1 MKVRKICV
9 LLAFVLG
16 VLISHLAIFV
26 DSVNASWLSPCN
38 NSDECGKIVGWII
51 DSESNKPVK
60 DEFAVEIFPYFD
72 AADKLPGDTY
82 ALKTKTGHFSIGV
95 KTGRYFITF
104 TPYSEGTKYAEYCN
118 PHFFKQ
124 DQMIE
129 VEKGKITEIRK
140 KVSEGG
146 YLKIIIVDNNFQKV
160 NFRDYF
166 EKGTVNVWI
175 SNDDNGYGEQSIFEK
190 EELEAG
196 EKSITNLVPGIYRIH
211 SYFPEAGYRVS
222 KEDFIDIESKKK
234 SEYQV
239 VIDTSD
245 NTGIQGFVKDKN
257 GAPLK
262 GVEIL
267 ICQDIE
273 NYGIKGFADTISN
286 DGGYYKI
293 IGIEEG
299 IYMLRVEHDFKDFY
313 IYNIK
318 ITGNHL
324 LSKDI
329 IIDFPTN

>member
-1 MKVRKICV
+1 MKVRNR
-9 LLAFVLG
+9 LFLWALGLG
-16 VLISHLAIFV
+16 VLISYLAIFV
-26 DSVNASWLSPCN
+26 ESVNADWLPPCN
-38 NSDECGKIVGWII
+38 KSDECGKIVGWII

-60 DEFAVEIFPYFD
+60 EEFAVEIFPYF
-72 AADKLPGDTY
+72 AITDKLPGDTY
-82 ALKTKTGHFSIGV
+82 RLKTKTGHFSIGV
-95 KTGRYFITF
+95 KAGRYFITF

-146 YLKIIIVDNNFQKV
+146 YLKVIIVNTSYQQV

-166 EKGTVNVWI
+166 EKGTVNVWL
-175 SNDDNGYGEQSIFEK
+175 SNDDNGYSEPVIFQK
-190 EELEAG
+190 KELEAG
-196 EKSITNLVPGIYRIH
+196 EKTITNLVPGDYRIH
-211 SYFPEAGYRVS
+211 SYFPEAGYGVS
-222 KEDFIDIESKKK
+222 KEDFIDIESKKI
-234 SEYQV
+234 SEYRV
-239 VIDTSD
+239 VIDSSN

-273 NYGIKGFADTISN
+273 NYGNKGFADTISN
-286 DGGYYKI
+286 DEGYYKI
-293 IGIEEG
+293 FGIEEG
-299 IYMLRVEHDFKDFY
+299 IYMLRVECEFKDFY

-318 ITGNHL
+318 ITGNQL

>member
-1 MKVRKICV
+1 MKVRNMLV
-9 LLAFVLG
+9 LVLA

-26 DSVNASWLSPCN
+26 ERVNASWLPPCN
-38 NSDECGKIVGWII
+38 NTDECGKIVGWII

-60 DEFAVEIFPYFD
+60 EEFAVTIFPYFGIT
-72 AADKLPGDTY
+72 DKLPGDIY
-82 ALKTKTGHFSIGV
+82 ALKTRTGHFSIGV

-118 PHFFKQ
+118 PYYFKQ

-146 YLKIIIVDNNFQKV
+146 YLKVIIVNTNYQRV

-166 EKGTVNVWI
+166 ENGSVRVWLD
-175 SNDDNGYGEQSIFEK
+175 NDDKGYRESYTFMK
-190 EELEAG
+190 EELVAG
-196 EKSITNLVPGIYRIH
+196 EKTIMNLVPGTYSIQ
-211 SYFPEAGYRVS
+211 SYFPESGYGVS
-222 KEDFIDIESKKK
+222 KEDFIDIESKKI
-234 SEYQV
+234 SEYMV
-239 VIDTSD
+239 VIDSSD
-245 NTGIQGFVKDKN
+245 DTGIHGFVKDIN
-257 GAPLK
+257 GVPLK

-286 DGGYYKI
+286 DSGYYRI

-299 IYMLRVEHDFKDFY
+299 IYMLRVECDFKDFY
-313 IYNIK
+313 LYNIK
-318 ITGNHL
+318 ITGNQL

>member
-1 MKVRKICV
+1 MKVRNMLV
-9 LLAFVLG
+9 FVLA

-26 DSVNASWLSPCN
+26 ERVNASWLTPCN

-60 DEFAVEIFPYFD
+60 EEFAVEIFPYFD
-72 AADKLPGDTY
+72 TKDKLPGDTY
-82 ALKTKTGHFSIGV
+82 ALKTRIGHFSIGV
-95 KTGRYFITF
+95 KTGRYFIAF
-104 TPYSEGTKYAEYCN
+104 TPYSKGSKYAEYCN
-118 PHFFKQ
+118 PHYFKQ
-124 DQMIE
+124 DRMIE

-146 YLKIIIVDNNFQKV
+146 YLKVIIVNTNYQQV

-166 EKGTVNVWI
+166 ENGTVKVWL
-175 SNDDNGYGEQSIFEK
+175 SNDDNGYGAPVIFQK
-190 EELEAG
+190 EELEVG
-196 EKSITNLVPGIYRIH
+196 EKTITNLVPGNYRI
-211 SYFPEAGYRVS
+211 SPYFPEAGYALN
-222 KEDFIDIESKKK
+222 KEEYIKIESKKI

-239 VIDTSD
+239 VIDPSD
-245 NTGIQGFVKDKN
+245 NTGIHGFVKDIN

-262 GVEIL
+262 GVEIQ

-273 NYGIKGFADTISN
+273 NYGVKGFADTISN

-293 IGIEEG
+293 IGIESG
-299 IYMLRVEHDFKDFY
+299 VYMLRVESDFKDFY
-313 IYNIK
+313 LYNIK
-318 ITGNHL
+318 ITGNQL